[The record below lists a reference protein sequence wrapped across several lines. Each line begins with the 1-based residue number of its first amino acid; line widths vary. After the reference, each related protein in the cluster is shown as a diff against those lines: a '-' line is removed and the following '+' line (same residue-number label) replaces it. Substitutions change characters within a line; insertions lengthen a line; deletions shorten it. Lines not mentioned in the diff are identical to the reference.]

1 MDHLLQYFYIIAG
14 LVSDFTGV
22 IILTVLTD
30 SALDSL
36 MDKMNRVVDESWED
50 SVKKWKKAKKK
61 FTLFGIGF
69 LILGL
74 SLGLYGNWITLW
86 Q

>member
-1 MDHLLQYFYIIAG
+1 MESHFLSYVLIISG

-36 MDKMNRVVDESWED
+36 IDKMNRFVDDSWED
-50 SVKKWKKAKKK
+50 NVKKWKSKKK
-61 FTLFGIGF
+61 QFTIFGIGF
-69 LILGL
+69 LIFGL
-74 SLGLYGNWITLW
+74 ALGLYGNWITL
-86 Q
+86 